1 MCGFKAAIKPVQ
13 KIGGNIGKPK
23 TVVDSDYTLLENKPS
38 INGVTVEGDKS
49 FEDYGLLFD
58 GKTIVEENGVLAV
71 ADGSHGHTVENI
83 EGLQEAL
90 EAAEIHASNEDNP
103 HNVTKTQLG
112 LENVENKSSAT
123 IRGELEKG
131 DVTKALGYTPPTENT
146 TYDAATQSTDGLMSS
161 VDKKKLDGIA
171 EGANNYAH
179 PAYNAKASG
188 LYKVTVDATGHISGT
203 EVVTKSDITALGIP
217 AQDTNTTYGA
227 ATQST
232 NGLMSSADKK
242 KLDGIAEGAQ
252 VNSITGVKGGA
263 ESSYRTGQINI
274 TAANIGLGNVEN
286 KSSATIRGELTK
298 DNVTKA
304 LGYTPSSETGAVET
318 VSSAVRRQARPSDL
332 FKIL

>member
-58 GKTIVEENGVLAV
+58 GKTIVEENGILAV
-71 ADGSHGHTVENI
+71 VDGSHGHTVENI

-90 EAAEIHASNEDNP
+90 DEAANHASNEDNP
-103 HNVTKTQLG
+103 HKVTKTQIG
-112 LENVENKSSAT
+112 LDNVENKSSAD
-123 IRGELEKG
+123 IRGELTK
-131 DVTKALGYTPPTENT
+131 DNVTKALGYTPPTENT
-146 TYDAATQSTDGLMSS
+146 TY
-161 VDKKKLDGIA
+161 
-171 EGANNYAH
+171 
-179 PAYNAKASG
+179 
-188 LYKVTVDATGHISGT
+188 
-203 EVVTKSDITALGIP
+203 
-217 AQDTNTTYGA
+217 GA
-227 ATQST
+227 ATESA
-232 NGLMSSADKK
+232 NGLMSSTDKK

-263 ESSYRTGQINI
+263 ESSYRIGQVNI
-274 TAANIGLGNVEN
+274 TADNIGLGNVEN

-304 LGYTPSSETGAVET
+304 LGYTPSSETGAAET
-318 VSSAVRRQARPSDL
+318 VSNAVRRQARPSDL
-332 FKIL
+332 FRIF